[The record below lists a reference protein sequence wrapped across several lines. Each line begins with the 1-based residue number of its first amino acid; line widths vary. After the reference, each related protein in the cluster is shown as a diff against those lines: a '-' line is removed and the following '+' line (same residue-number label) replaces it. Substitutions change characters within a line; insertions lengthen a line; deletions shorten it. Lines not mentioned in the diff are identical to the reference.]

1 MESGKTILL
10 VDDDR
15 DFVASSRDLLEAY
28 GYSVLTAYDGD
39 SGFETAKREHP
50 ALIVLDVIMN
60 HVTEGFETAKKIRK
74 FPQLR
79 EAKILMVSAATPE
92 MKLWASS
99 ATEDGEM
106 PVEHLLE
113 KPIDPAKFIATIE
126 EMLGHD

>member
-1 MESGKTILL
+1 MEGEKTILL

-15 DFVASSRDLLEAY
+15 DFVASNRDLLEAY
-28 GYSVLTAYDGD
+28 GYTVLTAYDGN
-39 SGFETAKREHP
+39 SGLETAQREHP

-74 FPQLR
+74 LPELR
-79 EAKILMVSAATPE
+79 ETKILMVSAATPE

-99 ATEDGEM
+99 AVSDGESSA
-106 PVEHLLE
+106 EHLLE

-126 EMLGHD
+126 EMLGND